1 MIDKNTYYGNYV
13 GIVVQNNDPE
23 FAGKVK
29 VFVPHLTPTV
39 YSGWI
44 DGNTSKKITKLLGNN
59 VNGDLSEIL
68 GTLKTRL
75 PWAECAAPLVGES
88 STGRFNNHF
97 NAGSISESNF
107 LTTTFSNGASSL
119 SAEGSAPSSLYT
131 STSAG
136 LLNDAFV
143 TAADNINRP
152 NPLAY
157 NYRPNTYS
165 NAARGAFAI
174 PSVGSHVWV
183 FFREGDPQFPVYFAA
198 SFGQSDWSGI
208 YGKQA
213 QEDYPGT
220 YENIKTQ
227 EIDHNVSNYRN
238 KYVVNQKGGSLE
250 FINTD
255 LNEKVKLSHYSGS
268 FTEMTNEATIELATA
283 NKNSLIL
290 NDVYD
295 TTRGFKNEFTGK
307 NLDEIVKRDKY
318 KKVGSL
324 NDIKFKE
331 WNKIVAP
338 IQEFK
343 QLFEIKRTGNNNVK
357 NANNVTI
364 LKRNSVLQE
373 QDGTFRCNPV
383 TDGTFTYKALGGLVN
398 SSPGCLGGGVYS
410 GTVTSP
416 GDNGP
421 GTLAGTD
428 STINTGRFPS
438 PGGAESTASPSTSGG
453 TWTVDTR
460 KDTLQTLI
468 ESKLPELTKIEQD
481 LGIGGSEIIQI
492 TKNKVETIGM
502 MMNSFGNYRLDP
514 IGKSTASGVKVGGN
528 ATYLNREASPL
539 LEYVHVQDLPG
550 GTSTLNVSNRYN
562 VVVGAGGL
570 NLKSYGPTNITGSI
584 TNVTGEQVNIGSAN
598 EINLDAHTI
607 NISAEILALR
617 NKRQHQVLIDS
628 SLGVNKN
635 VIIGGGMHVEGELH
649 LQHVTAPR
657 EYQLT
662 EPVVLYGEL
671 VASCTIGT
679 DADGSSVAAV
689 ATANSVKIYSHSHAF
704 ANLPLTLKDTNTQV
718 RNASRAAFS
727 CNCATGE
734 MTTDR
739 VVATCRVN
747 ERK

>member
-1 MIDKNTYYGNYV
+1 MKDKNTFYGNYV

-23 FAGKVK
+23 YAGKVK
-29 VFVPHLTPTV
+29 IFVPHLTPTV

-44 DGNTSKKITKLLGNN
+44 DSNTSKKISKLLGDN
-59 VNGDLSEIL
+59 VNGDLSSIL
-68 GTLKTRL
+68 DTLKTRL

-88 STGRFNNHF
+88 STGRFNNHY
-97 NAGSISESNF
+97 NAGSVSESNF
-107 LTTTFSNGASSL
+107 LSTTFSNGASSL

-131 STSAG
+131 STSG
-136 LLNDAFV
+136 LLTDAFV
-143 TAADNINRP
+143 SAADNVNRP

-174 PSVGSHVWV
+174 PAVGSHVWV
-183 FFREGDPQFPVYFAA
+183 FFREGNPQFPVYFAA
-198 SFGQSDWSGI
+198 SFGQSDWTGI

-220 YENIKTQ
+220 YENKKTS
-227 EIDHNVSNYRN
+227 EIDHNVATYRN
-238 KYVVNQKGGSLE
+238 KYVINQKGGSLE

-268 FTEMTNEATIELATA
+268 FKEMTNEATIELAAT
-283 NKNSLIL
+283 NKNTLVL
-290 NDVYD
+290 NDTYD
-295 TTRGFKNEFTGK
+295 TTKGFKNEFTGK
-307 NLDEIVKRDKY
+307 NLDEIVYRDKY

-331 WNKIVAP
+331 WTKIVGP

-357 NANNVTI
+357 NTNNITI

-383 TDGTFTYKALGGLVN
+383 TDGTLAYKALDGQSITAPN
-398 SSPGCLGGGVYS
+398 SLDAGYS
-410 GTVTSP
+410 STVVSP
-416 GDNGP
+416 GDTGP
-421 GTLAGTD
+421 GGTLGGTD
-428 STINTGRFPS
+428 NAICTGQYPTA
-438 PGGAESTASPSTSGG
+438 GAAEACTSPSTEEGN
-453 TWTVDTR
+453 WVFDTR
-460 KDTLQTLI
+460 KDTLQQLI
-468 ESKLPELTKIEQD
+468 ESKLPQLTKIEQD
-481 LGIGGSEIIQI
+481 LGIGGSEMIQI

-502 MMNSFGNYRLDP
+502 MMNNFGSYRLDP
-514 IGKSTASGVKVGGN
+514 IGKSTASGVKVGGS
-528 ATYLNREASPL
+528 ATYLNKEGSPL

-598 EINLDAHTI
+598 EINIDANTV
-607 NISAEILALR
+607 NISADILALR

-649 LQHVTAPR
+649 VQHVTAPR

-671 VASCTIGT
+671 VSGCRIGT
-679 DADGSSVAAV
+679 DAHENSAVAAFT
-689 ATANSVKIYSHSHAF
+689 TADSVKIYSHSHAF
-704 ANLPLTLKDTNTQV
+704 ANLPLSLCDTNTNV

-739 VVATCRVN
+739 VVATCRKN